1 MSNVAVV
8 VLAAGMGSRMKSNVP
23 KTLHHV
29 AGKPLLQHVLNAAHA
44 LTPERVIVV
53 IGHGARQVQE
63 AMRGER
69 VTFVQQHEQLGTGHA
84 VLQTEHA
91 LAGYEGDV
99 FVLNGDGPL
108 IRGETLV
115 ELLAFH
121 RSEQA
126 GMTIA
131 TSTVPDPTGLG
142 RIVREENGA
151 VARIVEHKDA
161 TASERE
167 IREIN
172 PGLYLFNRNL
182 FARAQQLTNDNAAGE
197 YYITDLVAHYRQA
210 GERVAARVV
219 PDASELFGIND
230 RAELARAERVL
241 QERYRAHWLAAG
253 VSMIAPETVFLGPDV
268 QLGNDVVLEP
278 GVIISGTTTVGDEA
292 VIGAYSVLVNTAVP
306 PRARVLPHT
315 LQQGP

>member
-8 VLAAGMGSRMKSNVP
+8 ILAAGMGSRMKSNVP

-29 AGKPLLQHVLNAAHA
+29 AGKPLLQHVLLAAQA

-63 AMRGER
+63 AMRAER

-108 IRGETLV
+108 IRGETLL

-121 RSEQA
+121 RREQA

-142 RIVREENGA
+142 RIVREESGE
-151 VARIVEHKDA
+151 VARIVEHNDA

-167 IREIN
+167 IHEIN

-182 FARAQQLTNDNAAGE
+182 FTRALKLTNDNAAGE

-241 QERYRAHWLAAG
+241 QDRYRAHWLAAG

-278 GVIISGTTTVGDEA
+278 GVIISGATTVGAGA

-306 PRARVLPHT
+306 PRARILPHT